1 MTIGNV
7 VGGRPG
13 MFDML
18 KRSKWCVSSS
28 LSLSKPGG
36 WKGEGT
42 RERERADVLIP
53 LGFDSVGMPGNLKN
67 IFLKKLL

>member
-18 KRSKWCVSSS
+18 KRSKWCVCSS
-28 LSLSKPGG
+28 LSRNLEDGR
-36 WKGEGT
+36 EGT
-42 RERERADVLIP
+42 RERADVLIP